1 MILETK
7 TWHKNLEKG
16 KPFQFGY
23 LLAGSVRKT
32 DGTKL
37 ITTKIMGTSR
47 ISLTL
52 EDGFPKYTE
61 LITSNPDGLG
71 VGDAQ
76 QKYIGIPGMVTYEDM
91 RVWSQLSLTT
101 PAARQANMRTWT
113 DTFTEKTNTPIPP
126 AMMTE
131 EDADEYADI
140 MADLHTYVL
149 ESVAKF
155 TTGEWDIDKNYDEF
169 VNTCRDLGS
178 DPNEVVRT
186 SGIMIWF
193 KGLDLYAYKEVFTH
207 RLFMKSYANT
217 MVYLVCGIITNMVMT
232 TLAAY
237 GLSRKELKGRGG
249 LIPTYIVVDT
259 LKMTNTLWSQFIPFA
274 INTYNLIILRTSF
287 QTIPDSIEEAAK
299 IDGASPAQ
307 IMVRIVI
314 PLALPSIMVIGL
326 YYAVE
331 IWNSYFR
338 ALIYLR
344 SAEKYPLQLILR
356 QILIANT
363 MGQSDQAFV
372 STNIGLTVKYATI
385 IVSTVPILMV
395 YPFIQRYFVQGVMI
409 GSIKG

>member
-1 MILETK
+1 M
-7 TWHKNLEKG
+7 
-16 KPFQFGY
+16 
-23 LLAGSVRKT
+23 
-32 DGTKL
+32 
-37 ITTKIMGTSR
+37 
-47 ISLTL
+47 

-193 KGLDLYAYKEVFTH
+193 KV
-207 RLFMKSYANT
+207 
-217 MVYLVCGIITNMVMT
+217 
-232 TLAAY
+232 
-237 GLSRKELKGRGG
+237 
-249 LIPTYIVVDT
+249 
-259 LKMTNTLWSQFIPFA
+259 
-274 INTYNLIILRTSF
+274 
-287 QTIPDSIEEAAK
+287 
-299 IDGASPAQ
+299 
-307 IMVRIVI
+307 
-314 PLALPSIMVIGL
+314 
-326 YYAVE
+326 
-331 IWNSYFR
+331 
-338 ALIYLR
+338 
-344 SAEKYPLQLILR
+344 
-356 QILIANT
+356 
-363 MGQSDQAFV
+363 
-372 STNIGLTVKYATI
+372 
-385 IVSTVPILMV
+385 
-395 YPFIQRYFVQGVMI
+395 
-409 GSIKG
+409 

>member
-1 MILETK
+1 M
-7 TWHKNLEKG
+7 
-16 KPFQFGY
+16 
-23 LLAGSVRKT
+23 
-32 DGTKL
+32 
-37 ITTKIMGTSR
+37 
-47 ISLTL
+47 

-217 MVYLVCGIITNMVMT
+217 MVYLV
-232 TLAAY
+232 
-237 GLSRKELKGRGG
+237 
-249 LIPTYIVVDT
+249 
-259 LKMTNTLWSQFIPFA
+259 
-274 INTYNLIILRTSF
+274 
-287 QTIPDSIEEAAK
+287 
-299 IDGASPAQ
+299 
-307 IMVRIVI
+307 
-314 PLALPSIMVIGL
+314 
-326 YYAVE
+326 
-331 IWNSYFR
+331 
-338 ALIYLR
+338 
-344 SAEKYPLQLILR
+344 
-356 QILIANT
+356 
-363 MGQSDQAFV
+363 
-372 STNIGLTVKYATI
+372 
-385 IVSTVPILMV
+385 
-395 YPFIQRYFVQGVMI
+395 
-409 GSIKG
+409 